1 MPPSIDQGLSY
12 FADAVADRVRR
23 RTPVSVTTHIDC
35 DGIASGG
42 ILARAL
48 SRAGASFTVSAV
60 KEFGTDTIDA
70 LKSGP
75 GKFHVIAD
83 LGAGMAGELDAKL
96 GGEWVVL
103 DHHEMPDGEK
113 DNERVINSW
122 RFDINGTSDVCGGG
136 MSYLAAKAV
145 DPRNADMS
153 AVAVVAALGDRQDS
167 GERRSMTGKN
177 KAIRDEAVSQG
188 LLEVETDLLLVG
200 RQTRPLAD
208 SLASTSRPFIGG
220 LTWNRGACTALL
232 TSAGIPL
239 KDGGRWRVAAELTD
253 EEKRMLVEAVARY
266 AASMSASA
274 SAGGG
279 GNGGRQKDGGGSGA
293 GGSEEDEGDAN
304 AAADQIVGYT
314 YTLSAEDERGFLRDA
329 REFSTMLNSCGRMGR
344 AGVGICIC
352 MGDRG
357 GALRDG
363 EATLSEYRG
372 RIRRQ
377 MDGLAAERRRT
388 DRKGRIVAVNAA
400 GIVPESMAGTI
411 ASLLSGAPRNA
422 GMFVVL
428 TADGDRDGTAKVSAR
443 AAPGAPKR
451 VDLGRIMAEAGAAFG
466 GVGGGHA
473 PAAGARVGRDKL
485 DEFLDR
491 LESDVAGLCGEDSA
505 S

>member
-1 MPPSIDQGLSY
+1 MPPSIDQAMSY

-23 RTPVSVTTHIDC
+23 RDPVSVTTHIDC

-60 KEFGTDTIDA
+60 KEFGADTIGA

-75 GKFHVIAD
+75 GRFHIIAD
-83 LGAGMAGELDAKL
+83 LGAGMAGELDARL
-96 GGEWVVL
+96 GGDWVVL
-103 DHHEMPDGEK
+103 DHHEIPKGKEDEM
-113 DNERVINSW
+113 DNERVINAW
-122 RFDINGTSDVCGGG
+122 RFGIDGETDVCGGG
-136 MSYLAAKAV
+136 MSYLAARAV

-153 AVAVVAALGDRQDS
+153 AVAVVSALGDRQDS

-274 SAGGG
+274 SAGG
-279 GNGGRQKDGGGSGA
+279 RRKEEGGSVA
-293 GGSEEDEGDAN
+293 GGEEEEGGAN

-329 REFSTMLNSCGRMGR
+329 REFSTMLNSCGRIGR

-363 EATLSEYRG
+363 EATLAEYRG

-377 MDGLAAERRRT
+377 MDGIAADRGRT
-388 DRKGRIVAVNAA
+388 HRKGRIVTVNAA

-443 AAPGAPKR
+443 AAPGAPKKR
-451 VDLGRIMAEAGAAFG
+451 VDLGRIMSEAGAAFG

>member
-1 MPPSIDQGLSY
+1 MPPSIDQGMSY
-12 FADAVADRVRR
+12 FADAVADRVRS

-60 KEFGTDTIDA
+60 KEFGPETVES
-70 LKSGP
+70 LRSGP
-75 GKFHVIAD
+75 GKFHIIAD
-83 LGAGMAGELDAKL
+83 LGAGMAGELDARL
-96 GGEWVVL
+96 GGDWVVL
-103 DHHEMPDGEK
+103 DHHEMPEDER

-122 RFDINGTSDVCGGG
+122 RFGIDGESGVCGGG
-136 MSYLAAKAV
+136 MSYLAARAV
-145 DPRNADMS
+145 DPRNADMA

-167 GERRSMTGKN
+167 GERRSMTGRN
-177 KAIRDEAVSQG
+177 EAIRDEAVSQG

-266 AASMSASA
+266 AASMSASGGGGGRN
-274 SAGGG
+274 AGGG
-279 GNGGRQKDGGGSGA
+279 AGEESGEEEEGG
-293 GGSEEDEGDAN
+293 AN

-329 REFSTMLNSCGRMGR
+329 REFSTMLNSCGRIGR

-357 GALRDG
+357 GALREG
-363 EATLSEYRG
+363 ETSLSEYRG

-377 MDGLAAERRRT
+377 MDGIAADRGRT
-388 DRKGRIVAVNAA
+388 HRKGRIVTVNAA

-443 AAPGAPKR
+443 AAPGAPRKR

-466 GVGGGHA
+466 GAGGGHA

-491 LESDVAGLCGEDSA
+491 LESDVARVCGEDSA